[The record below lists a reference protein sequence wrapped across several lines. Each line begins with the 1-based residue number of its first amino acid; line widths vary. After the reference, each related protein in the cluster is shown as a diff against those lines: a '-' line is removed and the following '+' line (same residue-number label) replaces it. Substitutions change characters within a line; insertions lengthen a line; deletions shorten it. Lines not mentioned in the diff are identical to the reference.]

1 MHWSYYDHALF
12 CVDCEEKVFSR
23 CYQLF
28 NKAIMYRSVNIL
40 LLSYYFVCDLLDS
53 CTVDFIA
60 QNNFTLTC
68 TLRNEHVISQT

>member
-1 MHWSYYDHALF
+1 MA
-12 CVDCEEKVFSR
+12 CEEKVFLT

-53 CTVDFIA
+53 CRVDFITP
-60 QNNFTLTC
+60 NNLTPTC
-68 TLRNEHVISQT
+68 TLRNVHVISQT